1 MQKYFAASV
10 LSDQAAITS
19 AQLQLSY
26 TTINSPISGR
36 TGGMLVYPG
45 NIIKTASNTE
55 LVTITQVNPVYVLF
69 FSSSTIFWI
78 YSSATKC
85 ISRSCAAIT
94 LGHHV
99 EKGSLFFINNY
110 Y

>member
-1 MQKYFAASV
+1 MDQLRANAKVFAASV

-69 FSSSTIFWI
+69 SVPQQYFD
-78 YSSATKC
+78 
-85 ISRSCAAIT
+85 
-94 LGHHV
+94 
-99 EKGSLFFINNY
+99 LFVGNKMY
-110 Y
+110 LP